1 MTPSR
6 GRHARVIPHGRR
18 HHRHWLALLV
28 LPPLLIGVGT
38 VFLAGN
44 FVPPTSAGVVATS
57 PAIPTRLAFNTP
69 VLSES
74 EGGYSVALSATLTAD
89 GSGLGGQTLMLGVGS
104 ASCTAETATRTTST
118 ASLGV
123 ASCTISGLSSLP
135 TSATASFAG
144 NGPLERSSA
153 TETESLHA

>member
-6 GRHARVIPHGRR
+6 GRHARVIPHGQR

-28 LPPLLIGVGT
+28 LPPLLIAVGT

-57 PAIPTRLAFNTP
+57 PAIPTTLAFNKTT
-69 VLSES
+69 LSETGA
-74 EGGYSVALSATLTAD
+74 EYNVTLSATLAGD
-89 GSGLGGQTLMLGVGS
+89 GSGLGGQTLVLGVGS
-104 ASCTAETATRTTST
+104 ASCTGTTATRTTST
-118 ASLGV
+118 ASIGV

-135 TSATASFAG
+135 TSVTASFAG
-144 NGPLERSSA
+144 NGPLEGSSA
-153 TETESLHA
+153 TEKVDV

>member
-18 HHRHWLALLV
+18 HHRHWLVFLV

-57 PAIPTRLAFNTP
+57 PAIPTTLAFNTP
-69 VLSES
+69 VLSER
-74 EGGYSVALSATLTAD
+74 GYSVALSATLTAG
-89 GSGLGGQTLMLGVGS
+89 GSGLGGQTLVLGVGS
-104 ASCTAETATRTTST
+104 ASCTGTTATTT

-135 TSATASFAG
+135 TSVTASFAG
-144 NGPLERSSA
+144 NGPLEGSSA
-153 TETESLHA
+153 TETESLNA